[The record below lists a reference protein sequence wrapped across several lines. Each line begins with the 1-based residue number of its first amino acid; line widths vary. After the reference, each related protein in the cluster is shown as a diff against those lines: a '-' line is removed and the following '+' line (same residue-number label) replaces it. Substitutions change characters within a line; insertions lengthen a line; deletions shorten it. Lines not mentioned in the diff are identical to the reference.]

1 MFARPAFLL
10 IAALIVCALALVSA
24 RPSSG
29 AATETRH
36 VVRAGETLWAIADER
51 YAGDP
56 RAAVW
61 RIQVRNGLGGAELKA
76 GDVLYLP
83 P

>member
-1 MFARPAFLL
+1 MFVRTEILVLVLVA
-10 IAALIVCALALVSA
+10 CALALAAA

-29 AATETRH
+29 ASADARH
-36 VVRAGETLWAIADER
+36 VVRAGETLWTIADAR
-51 YAGDP
+51 YSGDP

-61 RIQVRNGLGGAELKA
+61 RIQVRNGLSGPEVVP

-83 P
+83 R

>member
-1 MFARPAFLL
+1 MFVRAEILVVML
-10 IAALIVCALALVSA
+10 VVCALALSAA

-29 AATETRH
+29 AAGDSRH
-36 VVRAGETLWAIADER
+36 VVRAGETLWQIAEGR
-51 YAGDP
+51 YGGDP

-61 RIQVRNGLGGAELKA
+61 RIQERNGLSGAELEP
-76 GDVLYLP
+76 GDVLWLP

>member
-1 MFARPAFLL
+1 MFVKAEIIVL
-10 IAALIVCALALVSA
+10 ALVGCALALAAA

-29 AATETRH
+29 ASPETRH
-36 VVRAGETLWAIADER
+36 VVRAGETLWAIADAQ

-61 RIQVRNGLGGAELKA
+61 RIQVRNGLSGPEVAP

>member
-1 MFARPAFLL
+1 MFVRTEIVVLAF
-10 IAALIVCALALVSA
+10 IACALALAAA

-29 AATETRH
+29 ASTDVRH

-61 RIQVRNGLGGAELKA
+61 RIQARNGLSGPDLAA